1 MPTAQPLS
9 PLPVSP
15 RGPSAQGKGRAE
27 KGVSQRRQ
35 PALGDKHSQGSKGN
49 EGERQ
54 ASLLSPP

>member
-54 ASLLSPP
+54 A